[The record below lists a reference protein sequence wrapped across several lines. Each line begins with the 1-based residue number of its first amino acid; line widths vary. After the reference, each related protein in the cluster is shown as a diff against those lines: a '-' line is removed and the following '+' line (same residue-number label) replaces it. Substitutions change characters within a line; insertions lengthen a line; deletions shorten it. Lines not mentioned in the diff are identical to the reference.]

1 MESERQ
7 QWKMWIQITDSCE
20 LCSQIPSRSLVFLG
34 KWYGTYTDKPNR
46 SWIQSAES
54 MMANFSGSGHPKFR
68 ASSAIVKGE
77 LGSKGG
83 GRKSIHFNGSDEN
96 IELLLRTVICA
107 NQLSVHGAMADLC
120 NELPKDLR
128 APGKLAAP
136 DHLEWWKFFLTS
148 PLQNSTNA
156 QQQGNLVQEYDRE
169 SEQLSEDQK
178 LSKLCSDAGFEACRN
193 RTILL
198 HTWYRWRKW
207 DVTSMPRIHNA
218 SMRKEDSSER
228 MDSQEYENRSCL
240 GYQSLPSW
248 RSIQYWN
255 YGRISLFRD
264 RTASWVWIV
273 SGIDK
278 YVTESMETKE
288 GGRAYSFGENC
299 CRSKTTTEAR
309 SDGVLFL
316 SLYMRESGST
326 TLLRNMTMIASRCQK
341 PWYDNY
347 DTVNQFI
354 EKKMEQYDSMIFW
367 RNSRKRKSMVL
378 RSGHLT
384 IGYLFWPKEE
394 EPRNGFNIG
403 WIQTLPTTSC
413 TLEQVK
419 DIQEVMLWILSCK
432 TVHCYQKD
440 LLSTSTTSGMQVK
453 WIP

>member
-1 MESERQ
+1 MGCNIYAENTQCLDAKRRLERKDGFARIRESV
-7 QWKMWIQITDSCE
+7 
-20 LCSQIPSRSLVFLG
+20 L
-34 KWYGTYTDKPNR
+34 
-46 SWIQSAES
+46 SWIS
-54 MMANFSGSGHPKFR
+54 KF
-68 ASSAIVKGE
+68 AIMK
-77 LGSKGG
+77 
-83 GRKSIHFNGSDEN
+83 ID
-96 IELLLRTVICA
+96 TVLKLWS
-107 NQLSVHGAMADLC
+107 NLSVSR
-120 NELPKDLR
+120 P
-128 APGKLAAP
+128 
-136 DHLEWWKFFLTS
+136 
-148 PLQNSTNA
+148 NSLLGLN
-156 QQQGNLVQEYDRE
+156 RE
-169 SEQLSEDQK
+169 
-178 LSKLCSDAGFEACRN
+178 RN
-193 RTILL
+193 
-198 HTWYRWRKW
+198 WQ
-207 DVTSMPRIHNA
+207 V
-218 SMRKEDSSER
+218 
-228 MDSQEYENRSCL
+228 
-240 GYQSLPSW
+240 
-248 RSIQYWN
+248 
-255 YGRISLFRD
+255 RD
-264 RTASWVWIV
+264 
-273 SGIDK
+273 GIDGDQG
-278 YVTESMETKE
+278 